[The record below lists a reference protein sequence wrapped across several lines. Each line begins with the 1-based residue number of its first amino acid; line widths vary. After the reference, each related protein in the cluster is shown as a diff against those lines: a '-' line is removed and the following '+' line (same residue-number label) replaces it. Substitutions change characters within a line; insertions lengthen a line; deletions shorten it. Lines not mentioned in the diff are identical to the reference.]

1 MLNIDY
7 VLYLVQTFI
16 LNAMIELA
24 LFEPEIPHNTGALMR
39 LCACLGVTLNLIQ
52 PYGFV
57 LSDKYLKRAAMDYRD
72 LTHVVEYS
80 CWKSFKESKVEKRII
95 KIDPLGTQN
104 LFDFQFQNNDIVLMG
119 KESIGFPESFAHELE
134 SCPSIHIPMV
144 EGVRSINLALSA
156 TMILTESLRQTRYVL
171 S

>member
-1 MLNIDY
+1 
-7 VLYLVQTFI
+7 
-16 LNAMIELA
+16 MIELA

-57 LSDKYLKRAAMDYRD
+57 LSDKYLKRAAMDYKD
-72 LTHVVEYS
+72 LALVEEYS
-80 CWKSFKESKVEKRII
+80 CWKSFKEVKAEKRII

-104 LFDFQFQNNDIVLMG
+104 LFDFQFQSNDIVLMG
-119 KESIGFPESFAHELE
+119 KESIGFPESFQDLD
-134 SCPSIHIPMV
+134 SSPSIHIPMS

-156 TMILTESLRQTRYVL
+156 TMILTESLRQTRHCRSQV
-171 S
+171 